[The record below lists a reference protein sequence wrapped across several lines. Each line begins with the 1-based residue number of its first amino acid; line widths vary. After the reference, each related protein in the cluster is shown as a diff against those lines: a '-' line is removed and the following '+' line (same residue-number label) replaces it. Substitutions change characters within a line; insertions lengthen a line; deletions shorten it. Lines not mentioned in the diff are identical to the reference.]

1 MSCLPTT
8 ITTQPRA
15 NSISRFVG
23 AQEHRAAL
31 LDFGIL
37 LRRRDCWHRG
47 PTSVGELPTAA
58 NELIGRGDDHTQRG
72 VCFKQLE
79 CASDGQSLQV
89 PINCSPDQLRPLTSV
104 PSGQYS

>member
-8 ITTQPRA
+8 LTTQPRA

-47 PTSVGELPTAA
+47 PTPVGKLPTAA
-58 NELIGRGDDHTQRG
+58 NELIGRGDEDTLRG
-72 VCFKQLE
+72 EAAL
-79 CASDGQSLQV
+79 SS
-89 PINCSPDQLRPLTSV
+89 
-104 PSGQYS
+104 

>member
-8 ITTQPRA
+8 LTTQPRA

-37 LRRRDCWHRG
+37 LRRRDCWW
-47 PTSVGELPTAA
+47 PTPVGELPTAA
-58 NELIGRGDDHTQRG
+58 NELIGRGDEDTLRG
-72 VCFKQLE
+72 EAAL
-79 CASDGQSLQV
+79 SS
-89 PINCSPDQLRPLTSV
+89 
-104 PSGQYS
+104 